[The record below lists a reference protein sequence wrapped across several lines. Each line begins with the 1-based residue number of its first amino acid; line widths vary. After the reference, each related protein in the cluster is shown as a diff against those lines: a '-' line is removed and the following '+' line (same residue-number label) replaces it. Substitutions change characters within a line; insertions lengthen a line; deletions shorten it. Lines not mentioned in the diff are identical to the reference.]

1 MGAAETTGP
10 AEDSSSI
17 PTRERVADL
26 LGSGHTVTEIARRL
40 NLSKP
45 TICHHARQLGHP
57 PSAKFNRRYDWAEV
71 QLFYDAGHTV
81 RDCRAHFG
89 FANQTWNNA
98 VTRGDVVARA
108 RAIPMDKL
116 LFAGRVATSRYS
128 LKLRLLA
135 TGLKSARCEECGL
148 EEWRGRAL
156 SLALHHL
163 NGDRHD
169 NRLINLQLL
178 CPNCH
183 SQTENYAGRNRGR
196 AAA

>member
-1 MGAAETTGP
+1 
-10 AEDSSSI
+10 
-17 PTRERVADL
+17 
-26 LGSGHTVTEIARRL
+26 
-40 NLSKP
+40 
-45 TICHHARQLGHP
+45 
-57 PSAKFNRRYDWAEV
+57 
-71 QLFYDAGHTV
+71 
-81 RDCRAHFG
+81 
-89 FANQTWNNA
+89 
-98 VTRGDVVARA
+98 
-108 RAIPMDKL
+108 MDKL
-116 LFAGRVATSRYS
+116 LVAGRVATSRYS

-183 SQTENYAGRNRGR
+183 SQTENYAGLTGDAPPRNYSIGISPHADGLSVQGLKPSPSAADNARDGCFNGR
-196 AAA
+196 AGRVAMAAKLRTGARPPVASTLDDMKTSTTPLMDNGHAKRQSVRTFRGNRCKR